1 MKVQI
6 EYLTNEKEKIS
17 VRQINSWVER
27 IIHKENRKLGKIEII
42 ITSDEQLLAIN
53 RTYLNHNYFTDI
65 ITFGNNKK
73 DIVYGNIFISIERIK
88 ENAHKY
94 QVTIKREMYRVI
106 SHGILHLLGYND
118 RNEKEKYMMR
128 KKEDKYLKWLD
139 DN

>member
-65 ITFGNNKK
+65 ITFDNNKK

>member
-17 VRQINSWVER
+17 VRQIKSWVER

-65 ITFGNNKK
+65 ITFDNNKK

>member
-17 VRQINSWVER
+17 VRQIKSWVER